1 MNLKNWHFTL
11 KSALFILIFCFSVVP
26 LFSQNF
32 SPSQI
37 DNFIQQARQ
46 MGVSEAEIERMKEAY
61 YNQGNATGTSP
72 AVTPIPSQVDTKPP
86 TSTPVQELKEKD
98 PITIRDTIVVRERY
112 IPPKAEVPDIFGHA
126 IFADSAY
133 QALDGSSLSTPLD
146 YIVGPGDEF
155 RVVAYDGASFSAAFM
170 VGSDGAVYSEAYPFL
185 GKLYLAGLT
194 YEQATKTLKSRLQ
207 RYLAGSP
214 SIDVTLAPQGRLIK
228 VNISGQVRQ
237 PGTYSLPASTS
248 AFNALF
254 AAGGINPLGSVRRIQ
269 VRRNGKLV
277 QELDLYDF
285 LSTGDSPPVYL
296 QDRDFLFVPVQG
308 KIVEVRGKVKQPMK
322 YELKAKE
329 NLFALIDFS
338 GGLRFDAL
346 RERAQVSRLQGSR
359 PRVIDFELDK
369 AIESQNDIVLLDGDV
384 VDIKKQQKE
393 ITNLVKVDGAVY
405 YPDTYEIQPGDRL
418 MDLIARAGGLRRM
431 AFMERAYIARLRGK
445 DSVAYIAI
453 NLAEAM
459 TNPNDEELNP
469 VLRRLDRVIVFSE
482 EDFREEKYLLVQG
495 EIRKEGAFRV
505 TSEMSLR
512 DLLYLAGGPT
522 VDADLRY
529 VELSA
534 LVDAAQRDRLRKIL
548 ARLRGGDS
556 PYFIPQS
563 SIDTINLPSP
573 IKDSFEESDQEAVAA
588 EAEENDE
595 EEETLNTDEKVVVR
609 IAIGKDWQQNR
620 ALDTVR
626 LFDFDQIKLYSKY
639 DFSFR
644 QFIEIDGA
652 VQKPGRYQVKPGMTV
667 LDLLYRAGGLKK
679 DSEASYIDLFK
690 RLDVRAQS
698 ILNADTSTSGIVRIN
713 LDEDWRRSPEID
725 GIKASGFAKIFVYDK
740 RDFFPK
746 GSVSINGLVRKPG
759 KYEFLPNMRL
769 RDLLFQAGGPLLEA
783 DLSEIE
789 VARVVEENEEGFAVG
804 KTRMLTIKAGNITNW
819 RNDPNLDIL
828 LNTYDKVFIR
838 KNPEFQFQDVVVVRG
853 EVKVYGAFAIENNS
867 LTLAELVNNR
877 AGGLTEHA
885 YAPGAFI
892 LRPEIGKVSISLDK
906 AVNRPASRYNIE
918 LLSGDTLV
926 VPTELNIVK
935 INGNVIQPGTIVQYN
950 PGNKSFRHYVDLAGG
965 FDRKTVRKR
974 SVVAYQDGR
983 VKRPH
988 SFIFFRT
995 YPKIEQGAE
1004 IRVAK
1009 RPEKVPGEK
1018 REREPLTFQEVLA
1031 GLTSAATL
1039 ILLVRQS
1046 FR

>member
-1 MNLKNWHFTL
+1 MSSNSWRFLL
-11 KSALFILIFCFSVVP
+11 SSASLVLVFLISPFVA
-26 LFSQNF
+26 LSQDL
-32 SPSQI
+32 SSGQI
-37 DNFIQQARQ
+37 EGFIQQARQ
-46 MGVSEAEIERMKEAY
+46 MGVSEAEIERMKDAY
-61 YNQGNATGTSP
+61 YNRGQSGNSNP
-72 AVTPIPSQVDTKPP
+72 VTAPIPSRVDSPKPP
-86 TSTPVQELKEKD
+86 VKPVQEKKEVKEK
-98 PITIRDTIVVRERY
+98 PEKDTVVVRERY
-112 IPPKAEVPDIFGHA
+112 IPAKEDIPNIFGHA

-133 QALDGSSLSTPLD
+133 QALDGNSLSTPLD

-155 RVVAYDGASFSAAFM
+155 RVVAYDGASFSAAFT

-194 YEQATKTLKSRLQ
+194 YEQASKTLKSRLQ

-214 SIDVTLAPQGRLIK
+214 SIAVTLAPQGRQIK

-308 KIVEVRGKVKQPMK
+308 KIVEVQGKVKQPML
-322 YELKAKE
+322 YELKEKE
-329 NLFALIDFS
+329 NLFALIEFA

-346 RERAQVSRLQGSR
+346 RERAQVKRLQSSK
-359 PRVIDFELDK
+359 PRIIDIALEK
-369 AIESQNDIVLLDGDV
+369 AIEDKSDINLLDGDV

-393 ITNLVKVDGAVY
+393 ITNMVKVDGAVY
-405 YPDTYEIQPGDRL
+405 YPDTYEIQPGDNL
-418 MDLIARAGGLRRM
+418 MDLIERSGGLRRM
-431 AFMERAYIARLRGK
+431 AYMERAYIARLQEK
-445 DSVAYIAI
+445 DSVAYIAV

-459 TNPNDEELNP
+459 TNINDSNYNP
-469 VLRRLDRVIVFSE
+469 AIRGLDRIIIFSE
-482 EDFREEKYLLVQG
+482 EDFREEKYILVQG

-534 LVDAAQRDRLRKIL
+534 LVDAADRDRLRKVL
-548 ARLRGGDS
+548 ARLRVDDS
-556 PYFIPQS
+556 PYFIPQMR
-563 SIDTINLPSP
+563 IDTVELPSP
-573 IKDSFEESDQEAVAA
+573 IKDGFQEEDSGENEDDGEGESEDLPTDDQ
-588 EAEENDE
+588 
-595 EEETLNTDEKVVVR
+595 VVVR
-609 IAIGKDWQQNR
+609 VAIGKNWQQNR
-620 ALDTVR
+620 TLDTVR
-626 LFDFDQIKLYSKY
+626 LFDFDQVKLYSKY
-639 DFSFR
+639 EFSF
-644 QFIEIDGA
+644 QQYIKVDGA
-652 VQKPGRYQVKPGMTV
+652 VQKPGKYQVKPGMSV

-679 DSEASYIDLFK
+679 DSESSYIDLFRK
-690 RLDVRAQS
+690 LDVRSQS
-698 ILNADTSTSGIVRIN
+698 ILSGDTQTDGVVRIN
-713 LDEDWRRSPEID
+713 LNEDWRQSPQVDSIT
-725 GIKASGFAKIFVYDK
+725 ASDFERIFVYDK

-746 GSVSINGLVRKPG
+746 GSVRIKGLVKSQG
-759 KYEFLPNMRL
+759 KYEFLPNMTL

-789 VARVVEENEEGFAVG
+789 IARVVEEDVEGFSVG
-804 KTRMLTIKAGNITNW
+804 KTRMITIKADNIVNW
-819 RNDPNLDIL
+819 RTDPNLDVV
-828 LNTYDKVFIR
+828 LNAFDQVFIR
-838 KNPEFQFQDVVVVRG
+838 KNPDFEFQDVVVVKG
-853 EVKVYGAFAIENNS
+853 EVKIDGAFAIEGSS
-867 LTLAELVNNR
+867 LKLADLVENR
-877 AGGLTEHA
+877 SGGIAEQA
-885 YAPGAFI
+885 YPRGAYI

-906 AVNRPASRYNIE
+906 ALDRPTSRHNIE
-918 LLSGDTLV
+918 LLEGDTLV
-926 VPTELNIVK
+926 VPARLNIVK
-935 INGNVIQPGTIVQYN
+935 INGNVIQPGTIVQYDPN
-950 PGNKSFRHYVDLAGG
+950 KKSFRHYVDLAGG
-965 FDRKTVRKR
+965 FDRRTVRKR
-974 SVVAYQDGR
+974 SVVEYQDGR

-995 YPKIEQGAE
+995 YPRIEQGSE

-1009 RPEKVPGEK
+1009 RPEKQEGEK
-1018 REREPLTFQEVLA
+1018 RERDPLTFQEVAA

-1039 ILLVRQS
+1039 ILLIRQS